1 MKQNYKNLDPGMRF
15 GNDNVE
21 VVRQCLCFFVNS
33 PVRINSNNVV
43 QIYTL
48 LICLNVK
55 DVK

>member
-1 MKQNYKNLDPGMRF
+1 MKQNYKNLDPGMRL
-15 GNDNVE
+15 GKDNAE
-21 VVRQCLCFFVNS
+21 VVRQCLCFFVIS
-33 PVRINSNNVV
+33 PVLINSNNVV